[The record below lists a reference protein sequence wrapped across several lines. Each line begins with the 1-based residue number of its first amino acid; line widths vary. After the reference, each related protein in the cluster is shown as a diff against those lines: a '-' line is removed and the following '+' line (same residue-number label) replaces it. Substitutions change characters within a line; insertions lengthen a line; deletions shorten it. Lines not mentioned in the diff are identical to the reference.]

1 MNAPVTYTRAQ
12 VGISAPQVTVET
24 HLTGGIPRFTIVGLP
39 EAAVKESKER
49 VRSAL
54 MNSQFE
60 FPRKRIT
67 TNLAPADIP
76 KIGGRYDL
84 AIAMGILAASKQ
96 IPLRGLDE
104 YEFAAELGLSGE
116 LRPVSGVLSAAVAAS
131 EKGRVLVVAPQNAD
145 EAVLLGGN
153 RVYACESLLA
163 LCQHLQGKE
172 VLDFHEQCFEL
183 DSPIAQSCP
192 DLADVCGHL
201 QPKRVLAIAGAGAH
215 SLLMVGPPGTG
226 KSLLSH
232 CLPGILPELTRSQAL
247 EVAAIHSLA
256 NGGVDM
262 ARWRLAPYCA
272 PHHTSSSVALVGG
285 GKVPKPGLISQAHHG
300 ILFLD
305 ELPEFRRDVL
315 EALREP
321 LENGHITVARAAGH
335 VSYPARFQLV
345 AAMNPCPCGY
355 LGDPQHECRCS
366 PQSIE
371 RYQNKISGPLLDR
384 IDLHVLVR
392 PVPMSALVQHE
403 KKGPTSHE
411 VRGLVLNARMIQEQR
426 QGCANSAIT
435 QNKLQLYCE
444 MASDAQKVL
453 ADAIEKFGLSPR
465 SYHRVLRV
473 SRTIAD
479 LEWQELIASQHV
491 AEALSYRNILGV
503 PSFSR

>member
-1 MNAPVTYTRAQ
+1 MNAPIIYTRAQ

-39 EAAVKESKER
+39 ETAVNESKER

-84 AIAMGILAASKQ
+84 AIAMGILAASQ
-96 IPLRGLDE
+96 QVPLRGLAE
-104 YEFAAELGLSGE
+104 YEFVAELGLSGE
-116 LRPVSGVLSAAVAAS
+116 LRPVSGILSAAIAAS
-131 EKGRVLVVAPQNAD
+131 AKGRALVVAPQNAA
-145 EAVLLGGN
+145 EAILLGDN
-153 RVYACESLLA
+153 KVYVCETLLE
-163 LCQHLQGKE
+163 LCQHLEGK
-172 VLDFHEQCFEL
+172 VLLNLHEPP
-183 DSPIAQSCP
+183 SPTVKMTIQASP
-192 DLADVCGHL
+192 DLADVCGHY
-201 QPKRVLAIAGAGAH
+201 QPKRVLAIAAAGVH

-232 CLPGILPELTRSQAL
+232 CLPGLLPELSQPEAL

-256 NGGVDM
+256 YGGVN
-262 ARWRLAPYCA
+262 ASRWRQPPYCA
-272 PHHTSSSVALVGG
+272 PHHTSSSIALVGG
-285 GKVPKPGLISQAHHG
+285 GKIPKPGLISQAHCG
-300 ILFLD
+300 VLFLD

-321 LENGHITVARAAGH
+321 LENGVITIARAAGH
-335 VSYPARFQLV
+335 VSYPARFQLI

-355 LGDPQHECRCS
+355 LGDHQHECRCTPS
-366 PQSIE
+366 SIE

-392 PVPMSALVQHE
+392 PVPTSTLVQRE
-403 KKGPTSHE
+403 NNGPTSVE
-411 VRGLVLNARMIQEQR
+411 VRLQVEQARALQDGR
-426 QGCANSAIT
+426 QGCANSALE
-435 QNKLQLYCE
+435 QNKLADYCQLSSE
-444 MASDAQKVL
+444 AREVL
-453 ADAIEKFGLSPR
+453 EGAIEKFGMSPR
-465 SYHRVLRV
+465 SYHRLLRV

-479 LEWQELIASQHV
+479 LESQELIASQHV
-491 AEALSYRNILGV
+491 TEALSYRNILGH
-503 PSFSR
+503 